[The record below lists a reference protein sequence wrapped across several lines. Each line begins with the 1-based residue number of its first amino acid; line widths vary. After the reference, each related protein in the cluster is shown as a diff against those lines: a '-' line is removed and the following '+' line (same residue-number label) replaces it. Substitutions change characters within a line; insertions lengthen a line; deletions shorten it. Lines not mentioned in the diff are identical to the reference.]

1 MPAHQTPL
9 PLYPG
14 TQADIYRLQIHDLS
28 TVLYHLLPEISYNLY
43 LCHLTIIKNSLMAS
57 NQSYKVK
64 QAF

>member
-14 TQADIYRLQIHDLS
+14 TQVDICRLQIHDLS

-43 LCHLTIIKNSLMAS
+43 LCHLTIIKNSLMA
-57 NQSYKVK
+57 
-64 QAF
+64 